1 MFLSQRE
8 DNRKVFGCYLATSSR
23 KKRRKKKQGEKKTP
37 SKMIKPPKILRIRLL
52 LHCHNSQ

>member
-23 KKRRKKKQGEKKTP
+23 KKRRKKKQGEKK
-37 SKMIKPPKILRIRLL
+37 KPF
-52 LHCHNSQ
+52 